1 MLTFSEP
8 SGNGNSNS
16 AHSRRSFL
24 RVGSLGLGGAC
35 LSLPQMLAAKDG
47 ALRGNQAII
56 HPLVKDRSVVF
67 LFMHGGPSQI
77 ETFDPKMDAPSEF
90 RSVTGEVKTSIPGV
104 TFGATFPKLA
114 KLAKEIAVVRSFT
127 TGNGNHDIKPIV
139 SADSLGA
146 NIGSLYSKVAG
157 AADPDTGMPRNVA
170 LFPQAVDKKAKPV
183 VSQFGN
189 FLSPGPLGAGFAPFA
204 PGNKGDL
211 QSDMVLSLPRGRME
225 ERRYLLKQ
233 LDDMRR
239 ALEGKDKSQDMD
251 RFQQQAF
258 DTVMGGVANAFIL
271 SDEDPKTIAR
281 YDTAPLVNPASIS
294 KKWKNHEMYR
304 DHGQTLGKLM
314 LMARRLC
321 EQGAGFV
328 TVTTNFVWDMHAD
341 KNNATMSE
349 GLGYVGAPFD
359 HAVSAFIEDVKQRG
373 LSEKILLVCCGEMGR
388 NPTINKNGG
397 RDHWGRIAPL
407 MIYGGGLNMGQVIGE
422 STSNGGEPASSPVT
436 MQNLIA
442 TIMHS
447 LLDIGQ
453 VRLVDGLS
461 QDYLNAVTGYS
472 PIRGL
477 V

>member
-1 MLTFSEP
+1 M
-8 SGNGNSNS
+8 
-16 AHSRRSFL
+16 
-24 RVGSLGLGGAC
+24 V
-35 LSLPQMLAAKDG
+35 
-47 ALRGNQAII
+47 
-56 HPLVKDRSVVF
+56 
-67 LFMHGGPSQI
+67 
-77 ETFDPKMDAPSEF
+77 
-90 RSVTGEVKTSIPGV
+90 
-104 TFGATFPKLA
+104 
-114 KLAKEIAVVRSFT
+114 
-127 TGNGNHDIKPIV
+127 IKPIV